1 VFGGSLF
8 AAAIAATVV
17 GFISV
22 EKVRIGGDMYGRI
35 VQNQDLVAD
44 IIPPAA
50 FVMETYLEAT
60 LALNRAKPIE
70 DSTERLVDLRKIY
83 EERRDFWS
91 KSDLNDALKKKLTV
105 ESDAHVSK
113 IWKVIDEE
121 LFPGIVNN
129 NPYGASDA
137 HAKITGLYLAHRRVI
152 DGIVTEANKM
162 SKEIEADSAVQG
174 KVTFAVLSV
183 MLAVLFGI
191 IIAGIWIM
199 SRRVVGPVEKMTAVM
214 KSLADGELHL
224 EIPFAQRDDEVG
236 QMARALQVFRDAA
249 LQKIELE
256 AEAEKQ
262 RNEAESLS
270 RLSAEEQARVH
281 AERALISEEQNR
293 VMTSLADGLKNLA
306 DGNLAFRMTE
316 QFSDTYEQI
325 RHDFNGALEQLSET
339 ISIISSAASEVTRAA
354 DEISA
359 GSTELSSRVED
370 QSHRLEQTAASM
382 EEIAVNVRKNAES
395 VQQAD
400 RFAGNTRTIAD
411 GSGEIV
417 AKAIKS
423 MSLIEDSSNKITDI
437 IVVIDE
443 IARQTNLLAL
453 NAAVEAARAG
463 DAGRGFAVVASE
475 VRHLAQR
482 SSEAAKNIK
491 QLIDTSSGQVRE
503 GVALV
508 NKAGD
513 SLSQIVA
520 SIKEV
525 AGVVADI
532 SGSSSEQTS
541 AIDHVNK
548 ALSQLDEI
556 TQQNAALVEESSASA
571 RALAQ
576 QAQDMHQRVGVFQ
589 LSGEQAEIGRAA

>member
-1 VFGGSLF
+1 MFV
-8 AAAIAATVV
+8 AVIAATVV
-17 GFISV
+17 GFVSV
-22 EKVRIGGDMYGRI
+22 NKVRIGGDMYGRI
-35 VQNQDLVAD
+35 LQNQDLVAD

-70 DSTERLVDLRKIY
+70 DSTERLIELRKIY
-83 EERRDFWS
+83 EERRDFW
-91 KSDLNDALKKKLTV
+91 KNSDLDETLKKKLTV
-105 ESDAHVSK
+105 ESDQHVAK
-113 IWKVIDEE
+113 IWDAIDKE
-121 LFPGIVNN
+121 LFPSIVGN

-137 HAKITGLYLAHRRVI
+137 HAKISGLYLAHRRVI

-162 SKEIEADSAVQG
+162 SKSVEADSAQQ
-174 KVTFAVLSV
+174 VTITLAIVTAMLVL
-183 MLAVLFGI
+183 LFGI
-191 IIAGIWIM
+191 IISGIWIM
-199 SRRVVGPVEKMTAVM
+199 RRRVVTPIEKMTSAM
-214 KSLADGELHL
+214 KSLADGELNV
-224 EIPFAQRDDEVG
+224 EIPQSGRDDEVG
-236 QMARALQVFRDAA
+236 QMAMALQVFRDAA

-256 AEAEKQ
+256 AQAEQQRSETEA
-262 RNEAESLS
+262 LS
-270 RLSAEEQARVH
+270 RMSAEEQAKVH
-281 AERALISEEQNR
+281 AERARIAEDQSR
-293 VMTSLADGLKNLA
+293 VMASLAEGLKNLS
-306 DGNLAFRMTE
+306 DGNLSFRMTKK
-316 QFSDTYEQI
+316 FSDTYEQI
-325 RHDFNGALEQLSET
+325 RLDFNDALERLNET
-339 ISIISSAASEVTRAA
+339 ISLISGTAFEVTRAA

-359 GSTELSSRVED
+359 GSTELSSRVEN
-370 QSHRLEQTAASM
+370 QSQRLEQTASSM

-491 QLIDTSSGQVRE
+491 QLIDTSSSQVRE

-513 SLSQIVA
+513 SLAQIVS

-525 AGVVADI
+525 ASVVADI
-532 SGSSSEQTS
+532 STSSSEQTS
-541 AIDHVNK
+541 AIDHVNL
-548 ALSQLDEI
+548 ALGELDEI

-571 RALAQ
+571 KALAQ
-576 QAQDMHQRVGVFQ
+576 QAQDMSHRVATFR
-589 LSGEQAEIGRAA
+589 LAEGSEVERAA